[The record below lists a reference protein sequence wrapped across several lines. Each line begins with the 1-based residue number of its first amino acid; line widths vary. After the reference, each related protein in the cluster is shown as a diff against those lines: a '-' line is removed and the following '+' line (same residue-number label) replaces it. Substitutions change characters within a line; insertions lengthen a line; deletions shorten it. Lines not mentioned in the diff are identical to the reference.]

1 MLRSA
6 VKILIPITL
15 IWAGWWYV
23 ATSGLQGSLTAWFD
37 ARRAEGWQAQTGD
50 MTRAG
55 FPLRIA
61 TVMSD
66 VTLDDP
72 ETQAALHLPQIT
84 LSTPIYWPGHAT
96 LRLPDAPVSLS
107 TPQAELTYAS
117 KGTVA
122 ALRLHPGTALQLE
135 TLHGSSSDMVIQLDE
150 ADVLRIDTL
159 RADAQQTADEQT
171 YDIDLNAV
179 GFAPGVLIRNAL
191 RLPQSWPERF
201 DTLIADMTVSFDRPW
216 DRHALED
223 SRPQPTAVKI
233 DRVEA
238 VWADLNISLDA
249 DLQIA
254 AGGIASGTLR
264 LKARNWQQMLDLASA
279 SGALPAQIRPQIENG
294 LTLLS
299 GLSGNR
305 ESLDVEITFDQGRMR
320 MGFIPLGTAPR
331 LIIR

>member
-6 VKILIPITL
+6 VKILIPIAL

-23 ATSGLQGSLTAWFD
+23 ATSGMQSSLTAWFD
-37 ARRAEGWQAQTGD
+37 ARRAEGWQSQTGE

-61 TVMSD
+61 TVISD

-96 LRLPDAPVSLS
+96 LRLDDAPVLLS
-107 TPQAELTYAS
+107 TPQAELAFAS
-117 KGTVA
+117 KDAVA
-122 ALRLHPGTALQLE
+122 ALRLHPSPALQLE
-135 TLHGSSSDMVIQLDE
+135 TLHGSSRDMIVQLDAADLLLIDTFR
-150 ADVLRIDTL
+150 ADV
-159 RADAQQTADEQT
+159 QQTADVQT
-171 YDIDLNAV
+171 YDIDLNAA
-179 GFAPGVLIRNAL
+179 GFAPGVLIRDAL

-201 DTLIADMTVSFDRPW
+201 DSLVADMTVSFDRPW
-216 DRHALED
+216 DRSALED
-223 SRPQPTAVKI
+223 SRPQPTAFKV
-233 DRVEA
+233 DRIEA
-238 VWADLNISLDA
+238 VWADLNISLNA

-254 AGGIASGTLR
+254 AGGIASGTMR
-264 LKARNWQQMLDLASA
+264 LKAKNWQQMLDLASA
-279 SGALPAQIRPQIENG
+279 SGALSTQIRPQIESG

-305 ESLDVEITFDQGRMR
+305 ESLDVEITIDQGRMR